1 MLLIRIKISLE
12 IIWKKI
18 AKVNKLRLLFLSIAS
33 FRWDPATNSE
43 TKNPELSQFLFFPQ
57 NLLFKKIG
65 KIGFVLKITLAR
77 SKHNKHV
84 CENSRFRDQDHE
96 L

>member
-57 NLLFKKIG
+57 NLLFKKSG
-65 KIGFVLKITLAR
+65 KIGFVLKNHFGQIKTC
-77 SKHNKHV
+77 K
-84 CENSRFRDQDHE
+84 NSRFRDQDNE